1 MRITTDMTAAEPML
15 LQDAGRM
22 TQSLGASCFSVDVAK
37 TAADIESLAPDWRA
51 LERLSGPN
59 TIFQSHAHIRTWA
72 RHFISEARGR
82 NRLHVAVVR
91 ERGRAALI
99 LPLVV
104 SGSAPLRI
112 ARMAGDPIS
121 QYSDLLFDPGAG
133 GRPAFEAAL
142 ASVAK
147 ARIDV
152 VILRRV
158 RADSEL
164 KRLAGDHLRLTNG
177 EIAAPY
183 ADLSAYPSSEAFL
196 QSLSKKTRQGL
207 RNRRNHLAKA
217 GDVSFTLMSGGPE
230 ARRALADAINL
241 KRRWLVQRGALSAA
255 FLDPGT
261 RNCLLDLAEHET
273 GAGAVVLRLLVKGE
287 PAAIGFGF
295 EHMGT
300 HFNYLSAY
308 DESFAQLSPGKML
321 IDFYVSEAKPRGM
334 SRLDML
340 PPSGRHKTEWCH
352 NETAV
357 ADYTLPLTRAG
368 RFYAATY
375 LERLRPALQRTWHRF
390 PEGIR
395 SKAATWF
402 INI

>member
-1 MRITTDMTAAEPML
+1 MQITTDMAAAEPL
-15 LQDAGRM
+15 ILKEAGRAVD
-22 TQSLGASCFSVDVAK
+22 SIGAPCFSVDVA
-37 TAADIESLAPDWRA
+37 TSAADIGLLARDWLA
-51 LERLSGPN
+51 LEQLSGPN
-59 TIFQSHAHIRTWA
+59 TIFQSHAQIRTWA
-72 RHFISEARGR
+72 RHFLGDARTK

-91 ERGRAALI
+91 ERGRAVLI
-99 LPLVV
+99 LPLVA
-104 SGSAPLRI
+104 SGRAPLRI

-121 QYSDLLFDPGAG
+121 QYSDLLLDPGAN
-133 GRPAFEAAL
+133 GRAAFEAAL

-164 KRLAGDHLRLTNG
+164 NRLAADHLRLTNG
-177 EIAAPY
+177 ENTAPY
-183 ADLSAYPSSEAFL
+183 ADLSAYPTTEAFL
-196 QSLSKKTRQGL
+196 QSLSKKVRQGL
-207 RNRRNHLAKA
+207 RNRRNHLGKV
-217 GDVSFTLMSGGPE
+217 GDVSFELLSGGPA
-230 ARRALADAINL
+230 ARPALADAINL

-255 FLDPGT
+255 FLDPST
-261 RNCLLDLAEHET
+261 RNCLLDLAEDET

-295 EHMGT
+295 EHMGA

-321 IDFYVSEAKPRGM
+321 IDFYVSQAKPRGM

-340 PPSGRHKTEWCH
+340 PPTGRHKTEWCH
-352 NETAV
+352 HETPV

-368 RFYAATY
+368 RLYAAAY
-375 LERLRPALQRTWHRF
+375 HERLRPALQRTWHRL